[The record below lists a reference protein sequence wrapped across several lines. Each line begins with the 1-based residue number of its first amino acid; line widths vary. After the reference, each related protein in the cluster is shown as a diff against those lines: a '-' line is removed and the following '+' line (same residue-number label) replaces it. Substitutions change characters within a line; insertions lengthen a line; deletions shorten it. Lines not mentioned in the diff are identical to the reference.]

1 MDTFIKIPGLQHISE
16 DIFKLLDKKDLL
28 DCRLVTSSWKMILD
42 QPKFWLE
49 KLKSDNILLDD
60 VAQKIWE
67 NLVHE
72 VNDDQLKFTYF
83 HSKSIFIII
92 IFPNI
97 YVCIYIIVL
106 HFYFHQNGYRH
117 HNMLHISEIEIGI
130 ASEIACVMRFDNF
143 WYLPKIYIYFNVCI

>member
-1 MDTFIKIPGLQHISE
+1 MEIFFTNLEHSWILEPKTKPLIFLCINLIMDTFTKIPGLQHISE

-49 KLKSDNILLDD
+49 KLKSDDRYLDD

-72 VNDDQLKFTYF
+72 VNDDQLKKELVLIMIKLLGV
-83 HSKSIFIII
+83 S
-92 IFPNI
+92 PN
-97 YVCIYIIVL
+97 L
-106 HFYFHQNGYRH
+106 P
-117 HNMLHISEIEIGI
+117 M
-130 ASEIACVMRFDNF
+130 NF
-143 WYLPKIYIYFNVCI
+143 VRRLCRRR

>member
-1 MDTFIKIPGLQHISE
+1 MDTFTKIPGLQHISE

-49 KLKSDNILLDD
+49 KLKSDDRYLDD

-72 VNDDQLKFTYF
+72 VNDDQLKKELVLIMIKLLGV
-83 HSKSIFIII
+83 S
-92 IFPNI
+92 PN
-97 YVCIYIIVL
+97 L
-106 HFYFHQNGYRH
+106 P
-117 HNMLHISEIEIGI
+117 M
-130 ASEIACVMRFDNF
+130 NF
-143 WYLPKIYIYFNVCI
+143 VRRLCRRR